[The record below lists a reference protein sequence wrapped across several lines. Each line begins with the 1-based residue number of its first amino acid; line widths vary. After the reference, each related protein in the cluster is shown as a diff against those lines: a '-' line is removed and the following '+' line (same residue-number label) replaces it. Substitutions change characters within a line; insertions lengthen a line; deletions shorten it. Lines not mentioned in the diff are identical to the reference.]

1 MKDELRRKFKTARA
15 GLTPDQRKASDAAIC
30 KSALSQIEKFNS
42 FFIYNSFGSEADT
55 HTLINELIA
64 RSKEVYL
71 PRIDGK
77 EMKAVRFSGNFKE
90 LSVNKFGIAEPLGQV
105 YEGGLDVIVAP
116 LLAINSRLCR
126 LGYGGG
132 YYDKFLSGTKA
143 LKVGLGYHFQL
154 TDEFEED
161 EWDVP
166 LDMFINDKGIIK
178 L

>member
-1 MKDELRRKFKTARA
+1 MSEL
-15 GLTPDQRKASDAAIC
+15 
-30 KSALSQIEKFNS
+30 EKFNS

-55 HTLINELIA
+55 HALINELVI
-64 RSKEVYL
+64 RGKEVYL
-71 PRIDGK
+71 PRIEGK
-77 EMKAVRFSGNFKE
+77 EMKAVRFSGNFEE
-90 LSVNKFGIAEPLGQV
+90 LSVNKFGIAEPLGQA
-105 YEGGLDVIVAP
+105 YEGDLDVIVAP
-116 LLAINSRLCR
+116 LLAINARLCR

-132 YYDKFLSGTKA
+132 YYDKFLSGSSA

-154 TDEFEED
+154 TEEFEED